1 MLAYGL
7 FVTLYFSR
15 EKLSLTVLKDDFA
28 LRQVNK

>member
-15 EKLSLTVLKDDFA
+15 EKLSLMVLNGDLARFNI
-28 LRQVNK
+28 R